1 MSKEIYK
8 RVVRCIEDAC
18 EREVAHIMPS
28 SRLREDLQTGCLQVI
43 LFQVRLEEEFLFSFD
58 PMEEMAKIF
67 YSVESVCRYLENR

>member
-18 EREVAHIMPS
+18 EREVADIMHS
-28 SRLREDLQTGCLQVI
+28 SRLREDLQMDSLQMI

>member
-8 RVVRCIEDAC
+8 KVVRCIEDAC
-18 EREVAHIMPS
+18 EREVADIMPS
-28 SRLREDLQTGCLQVI
+28 SRLREDLQMDSLQMI